1 MTTKSQETHRKTIPT
16 PSKILLWAMAA
27 GRCEKCGKILYKHPL
42 TGTDV
47 NYAQIAHNHPVG
59 KRGPRFEH
67 KIDSS
72 LNIDDVSNL
81 LLLCAECHKEIDDNP
96 TLYTVENLKNIKQ
109 THETCVYK
117 ATDFEHI
124 KTTTVIKYAA
134 NLHGR
139 SLSIDNISDALLP
152 EKFAIDT
159 IELGLK
165 NSSWNTSEEAYWS
178 YESQNLEKNF
188 KNKVLPLFDN
198 CNNERKD
205 FSIFAL
211 APIPLLIKFGTLL
224 SNKQRIDVYQLQKSP
239 TQTWRWQNS
248 NTRVKYTT
256 NYKNCPTSIKQVV
269 LILSLSGKPLI
280 DTIQSTVSF
289 ENSLV
294 VEITTDTTPYEDF
307 LKTRQQLDD
316 FIKEY
321 LKTKEE
327 IRSICK
333 QVVPI
338 HLFAAIP
345 NAIAVEIGRHRDTTA
360 DLPLITYNLANN
372 KYHRALTIGDTNE

>member
-1 MTTKSQETHRKTIPT
+1 MFVATAI
-16 PSKILLWAMAA
+16 I
-27 GRCEKCGKILYKHPL
+27 I
-42 TGTDV
+42 
-47 NYAQIAHNHPVG
+47 AQIAHNHPVG

-96 TLYTVENLKNIKQ
+96 TLYTVEYLKTIKQ
-109 THETCVYK
+109 THETCVCK
-117 ATDFEHI
+117 ATDFKHI

-139 SLSIDNISDALLP
+139 PLSIDNISDALFP
-152 EKFAIDT
+152 EKFTRNI

-165 NSSWNTSEEAYWS
+165 NSSWNTSDEAYWS
-178 YESQNLEKNF
+178 YESQNLENNF
-188 KNKVLPLFDN
+188 ENKVLPLFDN

-211 APIPLLIKFGTLL
+211 APIPLLIKFGALL
-224 SNKQRIDVYQLQKSP
+224 SNEQKIEVYQLQKTP
-239 TQTWRWQNS
+239 TQTWRWQDSDINI
-248 NTRVKYTT
+248 KYTT
-256 NYKNCPTSIKQVV
+256 NYINCPASIKQVI

-294 VEITTDTTPYEDF
+294 VEITTDTAPYEDF

-316 FIKEY
+316 FIKEF

-338 HLFAAIP
+338 HIFAAIH

-372 KYHRALTIGDTNE
+372 KYYRALTIGDTNE